1 MLLLQG
7 SGYSVLDMALLFL
20 SSALVIPKMEDRMVL
35 QMGAGFLPQNLGCII
50 ESLGWDALVTWSQRT
65 LALATIQWR
74 T

>member
-1 MLLLQG
+1 MLSLQG

-20 SSALVIPKMEDRMVL
+20 SSALVIRKVEDCLVL
-35 QMGAGFLPQNLGCII
+35 QMGAGFLTQNLSWII
-50 ESLGWDALVTWSQRT
+50 ESLGWDALVTWSLRI